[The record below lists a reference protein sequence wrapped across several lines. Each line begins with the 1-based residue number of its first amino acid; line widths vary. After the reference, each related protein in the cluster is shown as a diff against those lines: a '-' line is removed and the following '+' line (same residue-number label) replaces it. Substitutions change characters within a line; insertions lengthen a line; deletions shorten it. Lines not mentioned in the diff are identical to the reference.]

1 VAAPNV
7 LPQLKAG
14 TPLEVRLRPR
24 QRQNARNRP
33 GGSDDSQIDTTT
45 GTVKVRAQFDNADN
59 ALFPNQFV
67 NAQLLVKTPHNVVT
81 VPTAAIQPGALG
93 SYVYVIN
100 ADNRVSVRPVNI
112 GPTDGPMAAVNSGV
126 SVGERVVVD
135 GADRLRDGARVTM
148 PAAPSQAP
156 AADPP
161 SNAQNPQPQNPT
173 PNAQP
178 PKRPSFATSTQIAA
192 ANRA

>member
-1 VAAPNV
+1 
-7 LPQLKAG
+7 
-14 TPLEVRLRPR
+14 
-24 QRQNARNRP
+24 
-33 GGSDDSQIDTTT
+33 
-45 GTVKVRAQFDNADN
+45 VKVRAQFDNADN

-67 NAQLLVKTPHNVVT
+67 HAQLLVKTLHNVVT
-81 VPTAAIQPGALG
+81 VPTAAIQRGAPG

-112 GPTDGPMAAVNSGV
+112 GLTDGPMAAVNSGV

-135 GADRLRDGARVTM
+135 GTDRLRDGARVIM

-178 PKRPSFATSTQIAA
+178 QSPGHSQHQHK
-192 ANRA
+192 

>member
-1 VAAPNV
+1 
-7 LPQLKAG
+7 
-14 TPLEVRLRPR
+14 
-24 QRQNARNRP
+24 
-33 GGSDDSQIDTTT
+33 
-45 GTVKVRAQFDNADN
+45 
-59 ALFPNQFV
+59 
-67 NAQLLVKTPHNVVT
+67 LVKTLHNVVT
-81 VPTAAIQPGALG
+81 VPTAAIQRGAPG

-126 SVGERVVVD
+126 SVGERVVV
-135 GADRLRDGARVTM
+135 GGTDRLRDGARVIM

-178 PKRPSFATSTQIAA
+178 QSPGHSQHQHK
-192 ANRA
+192 

>member
-1 VAAPNV
+1 MDRQPDPALARLQRYALAVWCWRARSTIACSPTKYAK
-7 LPQLKAG
+7 PQWAS
-14 TPLEVRLRPR
+14 RCR
-24 QRQNARNRP
+24 
-33 GGSDDSQIDTTT
+33 SDS
-45 GTVKVRAQFDNADN
+45 GHAEN

-67 NAQLLVKTPHNVVT
+67 NAQLLVKTLHNVVT
-81 VPTAAIQPGALG
+81 VPTAAIQRGAPG

-135 GADRLRDGARVTM
+135 GTDRLRDGARVIM
-148 PAAPSQAP
+148 PAAQSQAP

-161 SNAQNPQPQNPT
+161 SNAQYPQPQNPT

-178 PKRPSFATSTQIAA
+178 QSPGHSQH
-192 ANRA
+192 

>member
-1 VAAPNV
+1 
-7 LPQLKAG
+7 
-14 TPLEVRLRPR
+14 
-24 QRQNARNRP
+24 
-33 GGSDDSQIDTTT
+33 
-45 GTVKVRAQFDNADN
+45 VRAQFDNADN

-67 NAQLLVKTPHNVVT
+67 KAVLLVKTLHNVVT
-81 VPTAAIQPGALG
+81 VPTAAIQRGAPG

-135 GADRLRDGARVTM
+135 GTDRLRDGARVIM

-156 AADPP
+156 AADPRRTRKIL
-161 SNAQNPQPQNPT
+161 SRKIRRRMRS
-173 PNAQP
+173 
-178 PKRPSFATSTQIAA
+178 PKAPVIRNIST
-192 ANRA
+192 NSCSK

>member
-1 VAAPNV
+1 
-7 LPQLKAG
+7 
-14 TPLEVRLRPR
+14 
-24 QRQNARNRP
+24 
-33 GGSDDSQIDTTT
+33 
-45 GTVKVRAQFDNADN
+45 VKVRAQFDNADN

-67 NAQLLVKTPHNVVT
+67 NAQLLVKTLHNVVT
-81 VPTAAIQPGALG
+81 VPTAAIQRGAPG

-135 GADRLRDGARVTM
+135 GTDRLRDGARVIM

-156 AADPP
+156 AADPRRTRKILSRKIRRRMRSP
-161 SNAQNPQPQNPT
+161 KAPVIAVLLMAYFLTHPAHVVGVTLSNGCG
-173 PNAQP
+173 
-178 PKRPSFATSTQIAA
+178 
-192 ANRA
+192 

>member
-1 VAAPNV
+1 MTKRQDLCLQRRSRPEQSDQRQPNQAANISHQPRASPNS
-7 LPQLKAG
+7 
-14 TPLEVRLRPR
+14 TPLASRIEFP
-24 QRQNARNRP
+24 
-33 GGSDDSQIDTTT
+33 TMT
-45 GTVKVRAQFDNADN
+45 TVKVRAQFDNADN

-67 NAQLLVKTPHNVVT
+67 NAQLLVKTLHNVVT
-81 VPTAAIQPGALG
+81 VPTAAIRRGSLG

-100 ADNRVSVRPVNI
+100 ADNRVSVRLVDI

-135 GADRLRDGARVTM
+135 GTDRLRDGARVIM

-178 PKRPSFATSTQIAA
+178 QSPGHSQHQHK
-192 ANRA
+192 

>member
-1 VAAPNV
+1 M
-7 LPQLKAG
+7 
-14 TPLEVRLRPR
+14 
-24 QRQNARNRP
+24 
-33 GGSDDSQIDTTT
+33 
-45 GTVKVRAQFDNADN
+45 KVRAQFDNADN

-67 NAQLLVKTPHNVVT
+67 NAQLLVKTLHNVVT
-81 VPTAAIQPGALG
+81 VPTAAIQRGAPG
-93 SYVYVIN
+93 SYVYVIK

-135 GADRLRDGARVTM
+135 GTDRLRGGARLIM
-148 PAAPSQAP
+148 PAAPSRAP

-178 PKRPSFATSTQIAA
+178 QSPVIRNIST
-192 ANRA
+192 NSGSK